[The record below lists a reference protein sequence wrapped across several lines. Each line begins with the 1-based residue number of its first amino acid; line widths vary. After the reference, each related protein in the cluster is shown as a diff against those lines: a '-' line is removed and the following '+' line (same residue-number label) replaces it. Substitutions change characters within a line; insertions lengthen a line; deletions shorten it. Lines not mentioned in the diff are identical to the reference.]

1 MPRLLPAAFAA
12 FVLAGCFRP
21 KPSYNGFFE
30 IARCDQFEG
39 WALDYNR
46 LSVPLVVHVL

>member
-21 KPSYNGFFE
+21 YNGFLD